1 MSVEAQKETLGF
13 QTEVTQ
19 LLHLMIN
26 ALYSNKEIFLR
37 ELISN
42 ASDAADKLRFEAL
55 ANASLYE
62 GQSDLNIH
70 IDFDKEA
77 KTITIKD
84 NGIGMSRDDVIAHLG
99 TIAKSGTKEFLANL
113 SGDKAKDS
121 QLIGQFGVGFYSA
134 FIVASSVTVETRKAG
149 LGAELGV
156 RWVSEGKGEYSIETI
171 EKADRGTTIILTLKD
186 DADEFLD
193 GFRLRNIVTKYSDH
207 IGLPILMKKDLTD
220 EEKKEGKEAEWEE
233 VNKATALWT
242 LPKSEIKEDEY
253 KEFYKHVSH
262 DFQDPLVW
270 SHNKVEGKLDYTSL
284 LYIPTNAP
292 YDLYNRDQPRG
303 LKLYVQR
310 VFIMDNVEQFLPM
323 YLRFVK
329 GVLDSKDLPLNISR
343 EILQGNKTIESIKAA
358 LTKRVL
364 SMLSKLAENDPEKY
378 QTFWDAFG
386 KVLKEGPAEDF
397 ANREKIAKLFR
408 FSTSR
413 LDAKEETVSL
423 DEYIKG
429 MQEGQDKIYYVTAD
443 GFDAAR
449 NSPLL
454 EIFRKKRIEVL
465 LLKDRV
471 DEWLVSHLD
480 EYDGKKLTSISR
492 GDLDLGEMENEEE
505 KQEQKEAESNFE
517 SMIEQVKNVLAAQ
530 VKDVR
535 LTHRLTT
542 SPACIVADESDMNA
556 NMARIMQSLGQ
567 PVPETK
573 PILELNPKHTLIE
586 KLKDV
591 QDDERFA
598 EWSRILFDQAVLS
611 EGGALENPAQF
622 VRRLNKLLLELM

>member
-1 MSVEAQKETLGF
+1 
-13 QTEVTQ
+13 
-19 LLHLMIN
+19 
-26 ALYSNKEIFLR
+26 
-37 ELISN
+37 
-42 ASDAADKLRFEAL
+42 
-55 ANASLYE
+55 
-62 GQSDLNIH
+62 
-70 IDFDKEA
+70 
-77 KTITIKD
+77 
-84 NGIGMSRDDVIAHLG
+84 
-99 TIAKSGTKEFLANL
+99 
-113 SGDKAKDS
+113 
-121 QLIGQFGVGFYSA
+121 
-134 FIVASSVTVETRKAG
+134 
-149 LGAELGV
+149 
-156 RWVSEGKGEYSIETI
+156 
-171 EKADRGTTIILTLKD
+171 
-186 DADEFLD
+186 
-193 GFRLRNIVTKYSDH
+193 
-207 IGLPILMKKDLTD
+207 
-220 EEKKEGKEAEWEE
+220 
-233 VNKATALWT
+233 
-242 LPKSEIKEDEY
+242 
-253 KEFYKHVSH
+253 
-262 DFQDPLVW
+262 
-270 SHNKVEGKLDYTSL
+270 VEGKLDYTSL